1 MGDVFQEVDEELREE
16 KYKNIWRKYRYYVI
30 GGLILFILGIA
41 ANAFWKDYN
50 LKEVNDR
57 SERFFTAIEMAQEDK
72 VNAITLLEEF
82 ANQEEKN
89 SEYNALIARFTEA
102 AIRRSEKDF
111 NGALLIYQSLEDN
124 NISNFYKDYAK
135 LSSVEMLIALNNK
148 KDAKLILDDL
158 ISNTSDLRY
167 IAMEYMGY
175 IEIDEGNFSKARTIF
190 TNIANDALS
199 SVNMKNRSKEVLS
212 ILP

>member
-1 MGDVFQEVDEELREE
+1 MSDVFQEVDEELREE
-16 KYKNIWRKYRYYVI
+16 KYKSIWRKFRYYVI

-50 LKEVNDR
+50 LKEINDR
-57 SERFFTAIEMAQEDK
+57 SEKFFTAIEMAQEDK
-72 VNAITLLEEF
+72 VNAITLLEKF
-82 ANQEEKN
+82 ANQEERN

-124 NISNFYKDYAK
+124 NISNFYEDYAK

-148 KDAKLILDDL
+148 QDAKLILDDL
-158 ISNTSDLRY
+158 ISNTSDLKY
-167 IAMEYMGY
+167 IAMEYLGY
-175 IEIDEGNFSKARTIF
+175 LEIDEGNFSKARNIF
-190 TNIANDALS
+190 TNIADEAAS
-199 SVNMKNRSKEVLS
+199 SVNMKNRSREVLS

>member
-1 MGDVFQEVDEELREE
+1 MSDVFQEVDEELREE
-16 KYKNIWRKYRYYVI
+16 KYKSIWRKFRYYVI

-50 LKEVNDR
+50 LKEINDR
-57 SERFFTAIEMAQEDK
+57 SEKFFTAIEMAQEDK
-72 VNAITLLEEF
+72 VNAITLLEKF
-82 ANQEEKN
+82 ANQEERN

-124 NISNFYKDYAK
+124 NISNFYEDYAK

-158 ISNTSDLRY
+158 ISNTSDLKY

-175 IEIDEGNFSKARTIF
+175 LEIDEGNFSKARTIF
-190 TNIANDALS
+190 TNIADDALS
-199 SVNMKNRSKEVLS
+199 SVNMKNRSREVLS

>member
-50 LKEVNDR
+50 LKEINDR
-57 SERFFTAIEMAQEDK
+57 SDRFFTAIEMAQEDK

>member
-16 KYKNIWRKYRYYVI
+16 KYKRIWRKFRYYVI

-89 SEYNALIARFTEA
+89 SEYNVLIARFTEA
-102 AIRRSEKDF
+102 AIRRAEKDY
-111 NGALLIYQSLEDN
+111 NGALVIYQSLEDN
-124 NISNFYKDYAK
+124 NISNFYEDYAK

-158 ISNTSDLRY
+158 ITNTSDLKY
-167 IAMEYMGY
+167 IAMEYLGY
-175 IEIDEGNFSKARTIF
+175 LEIDEGNYSKARTIF
-190 TNIANDALS
+190 TNIADEASS
-199 SVNMKNRSKEVLS
+199 SVNMKNRSREVLS

>member
-1 MGDVFQEVDEELREE
+1 MSDVFQEVDEELREE
-16 KYKNIWRKYRYYVI
+16 KYKSIWRKFRYYVI

-50 LKEVNDR
+50 LKEINDR
-57 SERFFTAIEMAQEDK
+57 SEKFFTAIEMAQEDK
-72 VNAITLLEEF
+72 VNAITLLEKF
-82 ANQEEKN
+82 ANQEERN

-124 NISNFYKDYAK
+124 NISNFYEDYAK

-158 ISNTSDLRY
+158 ISNTSELKY
-167 IAMEYMGY
+167 IAMEYLGY
-175 IEIDEGNFSKARTIF
+175 LEIDEGNFSKARTIF
-190 TNIANDALS
+190 TNIADDALS
-199 SVNMKNRSKEVLS
+199 SVNMKNRSREVLS